1 MKAST
6 LLSEFLKA
14 DALKESGPQTYT
26 IKDWEITEF
35 KDDKSGKLEKKLTLI
50 VDDDQKLLLNKENTR
65 TLIEAFDTDETDDW
79 VARSFEAY
87 FEPNVTFAGKRVGGL
102 RIRVPA

>member
-14 DALKESGPQTYT
+14 DTLKESGPQTYT

-35 KDDKSGKLEKKLTLI
+35 KNEKTDRLERKLTLI
-50 VDDDQKLLLNKENTR
+50 VDSDQKLLLNKENTR
-65 TLIEAFDTDETDDW
+65 TLIDGYGTDETDEW
-79 VARSFEAY
+79 IGRVFEAY
-87 FEPNVTFAGKRVGGL
+87 HEPNVSFGGKRVGGL
-102 RIRVPA
+102 RVRI